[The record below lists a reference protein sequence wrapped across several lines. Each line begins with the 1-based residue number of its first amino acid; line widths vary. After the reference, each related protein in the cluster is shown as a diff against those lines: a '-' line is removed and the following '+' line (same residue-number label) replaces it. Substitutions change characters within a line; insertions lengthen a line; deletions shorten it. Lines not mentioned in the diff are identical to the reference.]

1 MVTRRLSPVIAA
13 ALAGQLVAISAR
25 AQSPEQSQAQP
36 QMPPQAPSAMKP
48 LAVPSMTVMVV
59 VGGSTVL
66 KTDFPIT
73 RFALNNP
80 AVADATVVDPKQLL
94 VDGKGPGSVSLI
106 VWGDNQKLAQYEIEV
121 YPPTPALQRQFKQLF
136 PGEEIEVSVAD
147 EAIVLSGKVSSNA
160 VALRAMEIAEKS
172 SSKSKVINL
181 LQLPGGGEQQ
191 VMLQVRVA
199 EVARRAI
206 AQLGVSLFTGNNG
219 YKDWVG
225 RTSTEQFA
233 APNFTQ
239 RIGPSP
245 SNSPGQDGRLTFTD
259 FLNLFVFNT
268 RYDVGAV
275 VTALTQRGFFQSLA
289 EPTLIAYNGQEASFL
304 AGGEI
309 PVPIAQ
315 GGANAG
321 AITVNYKEFGVR
333 LTFRPTIAGDVIRL
347 KVKPEVSQLDFANGI
362 TLQGFRIP
370 ALSTRRA
377 ETDVELRDGQ
387 SFAIGGLMNN
397 ISQNDR
403 AGIPGLADLPIIGNL
418 FKSRADRKEQT
429 ELVVL
434 ITPTLVRPMN
444 AGAPPPLPTVPGRFL
459 QPDEKRRIDG
469 TSTPATSKP
478 GSSDAADGPA
488 ARAPAAATKVCI
500 AWWCR

>member
-1 MVTRRLSPVIAA
+1 
-13 ALAGQLVAISAR
+13 
-25 AQSPEQSQAQP
+25 
-36 QMPPQAPSAMKP
+36 
-48 LAVPSMTVMVV
+48 
-59 VGGSTVL
+59 
-66 KTDFPIT
+66 
-73 RFALNNP
+73 
-80 AVADATVVDPKQLL
+80 
-94 VDGKGPGSVSLI
+94 
-106 VWGDNQKLAQYEIEV
+106 
-121 YPPTPALQRQFKQLF
+121 
-136 PGEEIEVSVAD
+136 
-147 EAIVLSGKVSSNA
+147 
-160 VALRAMEIAEKS
+160 
-172 SSKSKVINL
+172 
-181 LQLPGGGEQQ
+181 
-191 VMLQVRVA
+191 
-199 EVARRAI
+199 
-206 AQLGVSLFTGNNG
+206 
-219 YKDWVG
+219 DWVG

-233 APNFTQ
+233 APGFIE
-239 RIGPSP
+239 RIGPP
-245 SNSPGQDGRLTFTD
+245 SAANPTQEGKLTFTD

-275 VTALTQRGFFQSLA
+275 VTALRQRGFFQSLA

-444 AGAPPPLPTVPGRFL
+444 AGAPPPLPTV
-459 QPDEKRRIDG
+459 
-469 TSTPATSKP
+469 
-478 GSSDAADGPA
+478 
-488 ARAPAAATKVCI
+488 
-500 AWWCR
+500 